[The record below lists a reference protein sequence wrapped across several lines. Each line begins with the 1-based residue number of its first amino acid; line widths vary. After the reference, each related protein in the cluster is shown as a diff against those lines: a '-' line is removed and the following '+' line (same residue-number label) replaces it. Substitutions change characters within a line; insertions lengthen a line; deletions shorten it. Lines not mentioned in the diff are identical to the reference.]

1 MKKNFF
7 LMICLSLAVLIMY
20 ACGKDDLVDPEEEQA
35 EQKDPDPEIPDDPGG
50 TGDNDLNPN
59 SQNISYE
66 NAVSIAFS
74 DRKSVV

>member
-35 EQKDPDPEIPDDPGG
+35 EQKDPDPE
-50 TGDNDLNPN
+50 
-59 SQNISYE
+59 
-66 NAVSIAFS
+66 